1 MLNATLSVPSGPLPA
16 QRVDVFVPQESA
28 DRPLVVCFHGGW
40 WHAGGH
46 ADLRAL
52 CLILAEHGWPCATVG
67 MRHLAVAGGNTSDTG
82 RNGTDLTDDAAAGMA
97 KAVEEARLLGW
108 NGNGIVT
115 LGSGSGS
122 LTALVLA
129 HRSGKE
135 TKAGVPVR
143 ATIACGLTP
152 SLDHHDGWAQA
163 LTKTIDQF
171 AGSQRHALSPIHLK
185 PEHYPP
191 VLILHG
197 DADVDVPAKLAQRF
211 HQRLVEAGEPSQIAI
226 LAGVAHHF
234 LEHPLQPAG
243 RAAVE
248 HLLPFLQ
255 GLVAPPVQSAEEWF
269 VGHGAAT
276 G

>member
-1 MLNATLSVPSGPLPA
+1 MLNAALSVPSGPLTP
-16 QRVDVFVPQESA
+16 QRVDVFVPENGTE
-28 DRPLVVCFHGGW
+28 RPLIVCFHGGW
-40 WHAGGH
+40 WHAGAH

-52 CLILAEHGWPCATVG
+52 CLILAEHGWPCASVG
-67 MRHLAVAGGNTSDTG
+67 MRHLQTANSSEGG
-82 RNGTDLTDDAAAGMA
+82 RNGTDLTDDAAAGMT

-108 NGNGIVT
+108 SGNGLIT

-129 HRSGKE
+129 HRSGKDG
-135 TKAGVPVR
+135 KPGIPPVR
-143 ATIACGLTP
+143 AAIACGLTP

-211 HQRLVEAGEPSQIAI
+211 HQRISESGETSQIVI
-226 LAGVAHHF
+226 LSGVAHHF
-234 LEHPLQPAG
+234 LEHPFQPAG
-243 RAAVE
+243 RAALE
-248 HLLPFLQ
+248 HILPYLTEH
-255 GLVAPPVQSAEEWF
+255 GGTKDRGPEEWF
-269 VGHGAAT
+269 IGHRAGA
-276 G
+276 